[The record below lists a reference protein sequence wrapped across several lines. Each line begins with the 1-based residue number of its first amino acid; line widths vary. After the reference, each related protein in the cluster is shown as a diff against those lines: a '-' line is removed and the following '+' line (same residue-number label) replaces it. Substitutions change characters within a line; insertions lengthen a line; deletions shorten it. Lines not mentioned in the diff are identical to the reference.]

1 MRVFLLFIV
10 FILSVSANEIRL
22 RPTDWAQPIIGSSLG
37 NFYKV
42 SEGVY
47 RSEQP
52 DGEDFDDIA
61 SVGIGEVLNLREYHS
76 DSDEAKTHKVKLHR
90 IDVDTGEMSEAQLRE
105 ALKII
110 INRKSPILIHCWHGS
125 DRTGAVI
132 ASYRVVVEGWSKEK
146 AIDELQNGNFGY
158 HAAIYPNIVKLIE
171 GLDVKKMRESLGL
184 MSANKEQSR

>member
-1 MRVFLLFIV
+1 MRYLVLLLIFL
-10 FILSVSANEIRL
+10 SAVSAGEL
-22 RPTDWAQPIIGSSLG
+22 QTRPMEWAQPIIGSSLD

-52 DGEDFDDIA
+52 DSEDFDSIV
-61 SVGIGEVLNLREYHS
+61 SVGIGEILSLREHHS
-76 DSDEAKTHKVKLHR
+76 DNDEAETHKVTLHR
-90 IDVDTGEMSEAQLRE
+90 IEVNTGKMNEEQLKE

-110 INRKSPILIHCWHGS
+110 IDRKSPILVHCWHGS

-146 AIDELQNGNFGY
+146 AIDELQNGSFGY
-158 HAAIYPNIVKLIE
+158 HAIIYPNIVKLIE
-171 GLDVKKMRESLGL
+171 SLDVEEMRKSLGL
-184 MSANKEQSR
+184 KDKRTKTKA

>member
-1 MRVFLLFIV
+1 MRHLVLLLIFL
-10 FILSVSANEIRL
+10 SAVSAGEL
-22 RPTDWAQPIIGSSLG
+22 QARPMEWAQPIIGSSLD

-52 DGEDFDDIA
+52 DSEDFDSII
-61 SVGIGEVLNLREYHS
+61 SIGIGEILSLREHHS
-76 DSDEAKTHKVKLHR
+76 DNDEAETHKVTLHR
-90 IDVDTGEMSEAQLRE
+90 IEVNTGKMNEEQLKE

-110 INRKSPILIHCWHGS
+110 IDRKSPILVHCWHGS

-146 AIDELQNGNFGY
+146 AIDELQNGSFGY
-158 HAAIYPNIVKLIE
+158 HATIYPNIVKLIE
-171 GLDVKKMRESLGL
+171 SLDVEEMRKSLGL
-184 MSANKEQSR
+184 KDKRTKTKA

>member
-1 MRVFLLFIV
+1 MRIFLLFIV
-10 FILSVSANEIRL
+10 FVLSLWANEIRL
-22 RPTDWAQPIIGSSLG
+22 RPTEWAQPIIGSSLD

-52 DGEDFDDIA
+52 DSEDFDDIV

-76 DSDEAKTHKVKLHR
+76 DNDEADTHKVTLHR
-90 IDVDTGEMSEAQLRE
+90 IEVDTGEMSEAQLKE

-110 INRKSPILIHCWHGS
+110 INRKSPILVHCWHGS

-158 HAAIYPNIVKLIE
+158 HAAIYPNIVQLIE

-184 MSANKEQSR
+184 IGDDKKSNQ